1 LIESITLIAR
11 EADFTGVFTMRPDGH
26 VSVGVKAGPHAR
38 NITRELSPDE
48 VAATFALAARI
59 GPAPVAPR
67 DTFAGTVTLT
77 LQEADRRRR
86 QFVWPASER
95 PSDAPLLALL
105 EAVEALRARCSA

>member
-48 VAATFALAARI
+48 VAATFALAASI
-59 GPAPVAPR
+59 EAPPSGPR
-67 DTFAGTVTLT
+67 GTFAGTVTLT
-77 LQEADRRRR
+77 LQGADRRR

-95 PSDAPLLALL
+95 PSDAPLRALL
-105 EAVEALRARCSA
+105 EAIEALRARCSA